1 MGLVIGAI
9 GGGRGGGG
17 GLLFRTPTDIFT
29 GADLPACRTARN
41 SYFVAA
47 ANAAA
52 LARFQADQFQ
62 AIVLNP
68 ANSTVNVFETYL
80 TGNAGAYDSTKW
92 LRRSGFVQGNTGP
105 VGPAATVDAAVVD
118 PIIMAYSGGIAGL
131 NIVDTQIPAAI
142 MRDSEFSASAVRT
155 LLDLTATEADDLLTG
170 ATINGQVITFPQAD
184 GSQVT
189 VTVPAGTSTGMA
201 DGVVESGAFSADGTE
216 LILTLDTSGTV
227 NIDVPALLRST
238 ATGGFTLRSG
248 AGVPDASLGADGD
261 WYLRTSNGAMYEK
274 ASGAWTVVYTD
285 QIGQTGSGITESA
298 ANTLIQTALSAS
310 VTGNTETGI
319 VVTYNADETIDY
331 VVSATPVQTHTNFV
345 GITAGEL
352 SAVVIA
358 DFTVSGVA
366 AALAIPAYSGTRRLL
381 FARTATESDP
391 SAVYLYQSGNRNI
404 VNQLSTF
411 VKSNTSVQL
420 DGEAHNWWGTVD
432 LLSGAGGYV
441 LEQVS

>member
-1 MGLVIGAI
+1 MGLFIGAS

-47 ANAAA
+47 ANTAA
-52 LARFQADQFQ
+52 LASFQADQFL

-68 ANSTVNVFETYL
+68 ANSTDNVFETYL
-80 TGNAGAYDSTKW
+80 SGNTGAYDSTKW
-92 LRRSGFVQGNTGP
+92 IVRSGFVQGNTGP
-105 VGPAATVDAAVVD
+105 VGPAPSINAANVD
-118 PIIMAYSGGIAGL
+118 PIIAAYSGGITGL
-131 NIVDTQIPAAI
+131 SIVDTQIPAAI
-142 MRDSEFSASAVRT
+142 MRDSEFSASAVRG
-155 LLDLTATEADDLLTG
+155 LLGLTAAEADDLLTG

-189 VTVPAGTSTGMA
+189 VTVPAGSSTGMA

-261 WYLRTSNGAMYEK
+261 WYLRTSNGAMYAK

-285 QIGQTGSGITESA
+285 QIGTAGTGITESA
-298 ANTLIQTALSAS
+298 AEALIQTALAAS

-319 VVTYNADETIDY
+319 IVTYNTDETIDY
-331 VVSATPVQTHTNFV
+331 VVQAAPQTHTNFV
-345 GITAGEL
+345 GIIDGEL

-358 DFTVSGVA
+358 DFTVSGDTEV
-366 AALAIPAYSGTRRLL
+366 LTIPAYSGTRRLL
-381 FARTATESDP
+381 FARPATESDP
-391 SAVYLYQSGNRNI
+391 SAVYLYQSGNRNT
-404 VNQLSTF
+404 VNQISVF
-411 VKSNTSVQL
+411 VKSNTSIQL
-420 DGEAHNWWGTVD
+420 GGEAHNWWGTAD
-432 LLSGAGGYV
+432 LQNGAGGYV
-441 LEQVS
+441 LEQVN

>member
-47 ANAAA
+47 ANTAA
-52 LARFQADQFQ
+52 LASFQADQFL

-68 ANSTVNVFETYL
+68 TNSTVNVFETYL
-80 TGNAGAYDSTKW
+80 SGNTGAYDSTKW
-92 LRRSGFVQGNTGP
+92 IVRSGFVQGNTGP
-105 VGPAATVDAAVVD
+105 VGPAAIVDAAVVD

-131 NIVDTQIPAAI
+131 SIVDTQIPAAI
-142 MRDSEFSASAVRT
+142 MRDSEFSASAVRN
-155 LLDLTATEADDLLTG
+155 LLDLTAAEADDLLTG

-201 DGVVESGAFSADGTE
+201 DGVVESGAFSADGSE

-248 AGVPDASLGADGD
+248 AGVPDASLGDDGD

-274 ASGAWTVVYTD
+274 ASGVWSVVYTD
-285 QIGQTGSGITESA
+285 QIGVAGTGISESA
-298 ANTLIQTALSAS
+298 AEALIQTALAAS

-319 VVTYNADETIDY
+319 IVTYNTDETIDY
-331 VVSATPVQTHTNFV
+331 VVQAAPQTHTNFV
-345 GITAGEL
+345 GIIDGAL

-358 DFTVSGVA
+358 DFTVSGDTE
-366 AALAIPAYSGTRRLL
+366 ALTIPAYSGTRRLL
-381 FARTATESDP
+381 FARPATESDP
-391 SAVYLYQSGNRNI
+391 SAVYLYQSGNRNTT
-404 VNQLSTF
+404 NQLSIFT
-411 VKSNTSVQL
+411 KATSTL
-420 DGEAHNWWGTVD
+420 LLGGEAHNWWGSVGVQ
-432 LLSGAGGYV
+432 SGAGGYI
-441 LEQVS
+441 LEQVN

>member
-47 ANAAA
+47 ANTAA
-52 LARFQADQFQ
+52 LASFQADQFL

-68 ANSTVNVFETYL
+68 TNSTVNVFETYL
-80 TGNAGAYDSTKW
+80 SGNTGAYDSTKW
-92 LRRSGFVQGNTGP
+92 IVRSGFVQGNTGP
-105 VGPAATVDAAVVD
+105 TGPAATVDAAVVD

-131 NIVDTQIPAAI
+131 SIVDTQIPAAI
-142 MRDSEFSASAVRT
+142 MRDSEFSASAVRN
-155 LLDLTATEADDLLTG
+155 LLDLTAAEADDLLTG

-201 DGVVESGAFSADGTE
+201 DGVVESGAFSADGSE

-227 NIDVPALLRST
+227 RIDVPALLRST

-248 AGVPDASLGADGD
+248 AGVPDASLGDDGD

-285 QIGQTGSGITESA
+285 QIGVAGTGISESA
-298 ANTLIQTALSAS
+298 AEALIQTALAAS

-319 VVTYNADETIDY
+319 IVTYNTDETIDY
-331 VVSATPVQTHTNFV
+331 VVQAAPQTHTNFV
-345 GITAGEL
+345 GIIDGEL
-352 SAVVIA
+352 SAVTA
-358 DFTVSGVA
+358 TDFTVSGDTEV
-366 AALAIPAYSGTRRLL
+366 LTIPAYSGTRRLL
-381 FARTATESDP
+381 FARPATESDP
-391 SAVYLYQSGNRNI
+391 SAVYLYQSGNRNTT
-404 VNQLSTF
+404 NQLSIFT
-411 VKSNTSVQL
+411 KATSTL
-420 DGEAHNWWGTVD
+420 MLGGEAHNWWGSVGVQ
-432 LLSGAGGYV
+432 SGAGGYI
-441 LEQVS
+441 LEQVN